1 MNKNSLI
8 VAQNIGYKI
17 NENKLFHNISF
28 DINHG
33 EALHIKGRN
42 GSGKS
47 TLIRIILG
55 ITEPVKG
62 TLENKST
69 KEICYLGHKNAL
81 KTYLTLDDNI
91 HLMQLGN
98 SEMLKSYLDKLEL
111 NKYRDVT
118 VSNLSFGQ
126 QKKLALLRV
135 FLNNS
140 DLIILDEPFV
150 GLDDGALTVLTSFL
164 NNELDKNK
172 SLVFTS
178 HIPCNIN
185 SKILEIPKKNKHV

>member
-28 DINHG
+28 DIKHG

-62 TLENKST
+62 TIENKST

-81 KTYLTLDDNI
+81 KTYLTLEDNI
-91 HLMQLGN
+91 NLMQLTN
-98 SEMLKSYLDKLEL
+98 CDMLKSYLDKLEL

-150 GLDDGALTVLTSFL
+150 GLDDGAHTVLTSFL

-185 SKILEIPKKNKHV
+185 SKVLEIPK

>member
-28 DINHG
+28 DIKHG
-33 EALHIKGRN
+33 EALHIKGTN

-91 HLMQLGN
+91 NLMQLTN
-98 SEMLKSYLDKLEL
+98 CDMLKSYLDKLEL

-150 GLDDGALTVLTSFL
+150 GLDDGAHTVLTSFL
-164 NNELDKNK
+164 NNELDQNK

-185 SKILEIPKKNKHV
+185 SKILEIPK

>member
-28 DINHG
+28 DIKHG

-62 TLENKST
+62 TIENKSS

-91 HLMQLGN
+91 NLMQLGN

-150 GLDDGALTVLTSFL
+150 GLDDDALSILTSFL
-164 NNELDKNK
+164 NNELNKNK

-185 SKILEIPKKNKHV
+185 SKILEMPK

>member
-1 MNKNSLI
+1 MNESSLI
-8 VAQNIGYKI
+8 IAQNIGYKI

-28 DINHG
+28 DIKHG

-91 HLMQLGN
+91 NLMQLTN
-98 SEMLKSYLDKLEL
+98 CDMLKSYLDKLEL
-111 NKYRDVT
+111 NKYRDIT

-150 GLDDGALTVLTSFL
+150 GLDDGAHTVLTSFL
-164 NNELDKNK
+164 NSELDKNK

-185 SKILEIPKKNKHV
+185 SKILEIPK

>member
-28 DINHG
+28 DINRG

-69 KEICYLGHKNAL
+69 KEICYLGHKNAI

-91 HLMQLGN
+91 NLMQLGN

-150 GLDDGALTVLTSFL
+150 GLDDGALSILTSFL
-164 NNELDKNK
+164 NNELNKNK

-185 SKILEIPKKNKHV
+185 SKILEMPK

>member
-8 VAQNIGYKI
+8 AAHNIGYKI

-28 DINHG
+28 HINQG

-62 TLENKST
+62 TIENKST

-81 KTYLTLDDNI
+81 KTYLSLDDNI
-91 HLMQLGN
+91 NLMQLGN
-98 SEMLKSYLDKLEL
+98 CDMLKSYLNKLEL
-111 NKYRDVT
+111 NKYRDIT

-150 GLDDGALTVLTSFL
+150 GLDDGAHEVLTSFL

-185 SKILEIPKKNKHV
+185 SKILEIPK

>member
-8 VAQNIGYKI
+8 VAQNISYKI

-28 DINHG
+28 DINEG

-55 ITEPVKG
+55 ITNPVKG

-81 KTYLTLDDNI
+81 KTYLTLEDNI
-91 HLMQLGN
+91 NLMQLDN
-98 SEMLKSYLDKLEL
+98 CDMLKSHLHKLDL

-150 GLDDGALTVLTSFL
+150 GLDDSAHTELTLFL
-164 NNELDKNK
+164 NNELNKNK

-185 SKILEIPKKNKHV
+185 SKILEIPK

>member
-28 DINHG
+28 DIKHG

-91 HLMQLGN
+91 NLMQLTN
-98 SEMLKSYLDKLEL
+98 CDMLKSYLDKLEL

-150 GLDDGALTVLTSFL
+150 GLDDGAHTLLTSFL
-164 NNELDKNK
+164 NNELNKNK

-185 SKILEIPKKNKHV
+185 SKILEIPK

>member
-8 VAQNIGYKI
+8 VAENIGYKI
-17 NENKLFHNISF
+17 NENKLFYNISF
-28 DINHG
+28 DIKQG

-69 KEICYLGHKNAL
+69 KEICYIGHKNAL

-91 HLMQLGN
+91 NLMQLGN
-98 SEMLKSYLDKLEL
+98 CDMLKSYLDKLEL

-150 GLDDGALTVLTSFL
+150 GLDDGAHTILTSFL
-164 NNELDKNK
+164 NDELNNNK

-185 SKILEIPKKNKHV
+185 SKILEIPK

>member
-1 MNKNSLI
+1 MNKNTLI

-28 DINHG
+28 DIKHG

-91 HLMQLGN
+91 NLMQLTN
-98 SEMLKSYLDKLEL
+98 CDMLKSYLDKLEL

-150 GLDDGALTVLTSFL
+150 GLDDGAHTVLTSFL

-185 SKILEIPKKNKHV
+185 SKILEIPK

>member
-8 VAQNIGYKI
+8 VAENIGYKI

-28 DINHG
+28 DIKQG

-47 TLIRIILG
+47 SLIRIILG

-69 KEICYLGHKNAL
+69 KEMCYIGHKNAL

-91 HLMQLGN
+91 NLMQLGN
-98 SEMLKSYLDKLEL
+98 CDMLKSYLDKLEL

-150 GLDDGALTVLTSFL
+150 GLDDGAHTILTSFL
-164 NNELDKNK
+164 NDELNNNK

-185 SKILEIPKKNKHV
+185 SKILEIPK

>member
-28 DINHG
+28 HINQG

-55 ITEPVKG
+55 ITEPIKG
-62 TLENKST
+62 TIENKST

-81 KTYLTLDDNI
+81 KTYLSLDDNI
-91 HLMQLGN
+91 NLMQLGN
-98 SEMLKSYLDKLEL
+98 CDMLKSYLNKLEL
-111 NKYRDVT
+111 NKYRDIT

-150 GLDDGALTVLTSFL
+150 GLDDGALSILTSFL
-164 NNELDKNK
+164 NNELNKNK

-185 SKILEIPKKNKHV
+185 SKILEMPK

>member
-1 MNKNSLI
+1 MNKNPLI

-28 DINHG
+28 DIKHG

-62 TLENKST
+62 TLDNKST

-91 HLMQLGN
+91 NLMQLTN
-98 SEMLKSYLDKLEL
+98 CDMLKSYLDKLEL

-150 GLDDGALTVLTSFL
+150 GLDDGAHTVLTSFL

-185 SKILEIPKKNKHV
+185 SKILEIPK

>member
-28 DINHG
+28 DIKHG

-62 TLENKST
+62 TIENKST

-81 KTYLTLDDNI
+81 KTYLSLDDNI
-91 HLMQLGN
+91 NLMQLTN
-98 SEMLKSYLDKLEL
+98 CDILKSYLDKLEL

-150 GLDDGALTVLTSFL
+150 GLDDGAHEVLTSFL

-185 SKILEIPKKNKHV
+185 SKILEMPK

>member
-8 VAQNIGYKI
+8 VAENIGYKI
-17 NENKLFHNISF
+17 NENKLFYNISF
-28 DINHG
+28 DIKQG

-69 KEICYLGHKNAL
+69 KEMCYIGHKNAL

-91 HLMQLGN
+91 NLMQLGN

-150 GLDDGALTVLTSFL
+150 GLDDGALSILTSFL
-164 NNELDKNK
+164 NNELNKNK

-185 SKILEIPKKNKHV
+185 SKILEMPK

>member
-28 DINHG
+28 DIKHG

-55 ITEPVKG
+55 ITEPIKG

-91 HLMQLGN
+91 NLMQLGN
-98 SEMLKSYLDKLEL
+98 CGMLKSYLDELEL

-118 VSNLSFGQ
+118 VSDLSFGQ

-150 GLDDGALTVLTSFL
+150 GLDDSAHTVLTSFL

-178 HIPCNIN
+178 HITCNIN
-185 SKILEIPKKNKHV
+185 SKILEIPK